1 MWINPLILRITLID
15 FSNMYFE
22 KIRLVQFR
30 NFNDQTI
37 HFSSR
42 VNVFVGDNGQGKTN
56 IIEALYYSVT
66 GDTFRYGDNHTLI
79 NQNHQESLIQ
89 AQILQNEL
97 NFQIKTI
104 LLKSRKNIFLNNKKI
119 SSTELQKNF
128 SCIVFSP
135 ESLSSIKEGADLRR
149 QLIDEL
155 ITTFDKKNSE
165 IISDYKKVL
174 KTRNK
179 ILKNLIEGKEKLS
192 TTKELIESIEP
203 SFLRLAT
210 QLTKKRIEAINAI
223 QQDFNNAMQYIS
235 STENEQIG
243 VQYLISG
250 ENALT
255 WNETQIYNALQKRL
269 SELESAELG
278 HGSSLVGPQKH
289 DIVFLY
295 GEKDSRFYC
304 SQGQQRAII
313 LSFKM
318 AQIVYH
324 RKVHGQYPVLMLDD
338 VLSELD
344 KKKREALIR
353 FLHDINTQIFI
364 TTTDFN
370 LPEHFQLDGIAVKT
384 IQGGTIQS

>member
-1 MWINPLILRITLID
+1 M
-15 FSNMYFE
+15 FFE

-37 HFSSR
+37 HFSDR

-56 IIEALYYSVT
+56 ILEALYYSIT
-66 GDTFRYGDNHTLI
+66 GDTFRYGDNHILI
-79 NQNHQESLIQ
+79 NQNHQESLIHSFIQ
-89 AQILQNEL
+89 QNEL

-119 SSTELQKNF
+119 SSTDLQKNF

-149 QLIDEL
+149 QLIDDL
-155 ITTFDKKNSE
+155 LTTFDKKNSE
-165 IISDYKKVL
+165 IISEYKKVL

-179 ILKNLIEGKEKLS
+179 ILKNFVEAKENLK
-192 TTKELIESIEP
+192 TTKELLESIQP

-210 QLTKKRIEAINAI
+210 LLTKKRIDAINAI
-223 QQDFNNAMQYIS
+223 QYDFNNAMQYIS
-235 STENEQIG
+235 STENEQLN
-243 VQYLISG
+243 VQYIISG
-250 ENALT
+250 EDSLS
-255 WNETQIYNALQKRL
+255 WNEDQIHNALQKRL
-269 SELESAELG
+269 TELESAELANG
-278 HGSSLVGPQKH
+278 TSLVGPQKH

-295 GEKDSRFYC
+295 GQKDSRFYC

-344 KKKREALIR
+344 KKKRDALIR
-353 FLHDINTQIFI
+353 FLHDIKTQIFI

-370 LPEHFQLDGIAVKT
+370 LPEHFQLEGIAVKT
-384 IQGGTIQS
+384 IQSGQIQS